1 MRRAAALLVAFVLTL
16 VGCTGLRT
24 LRLLFHTPAECTTLD
39 GPPTECGLGAMR
51 SIRTRLLEQDGT
63 LRAED
68 CQDLEATVCTFEE
81 LEAFQFLQRSEATD
95 GIEVLIEGRS
105 AAGCRGEL
113 VVTCDSFGES
123 VIDLT
128 EPADIPIWCDCPRIT
143 R

>member
-1 MRRAAALLVAFVLTL
+1 MRRAATLLFVFVLTL

-24 LRLLFHTPAECTTLD
+24 LRLLFHTPEECPAPD
-39 GPPTECGLGAMR
+39 GTASECPLGAMR

-68 CQDLEATVCTFEE
+68 CEDLEETVCTFTE
-81 LEAFQFLQRSEATD
+81 LEEFQFLQRSEATD

-105 AAGCRGEL
+105 EPGCRGLL

-143 R
+143 P